1 MGTVVGF
8 LAIVVLLQICPI
20 LGSIPVSNRGADVV
34 LDEFMTI
41 P

>member
-20 LGSIPVSNRGADVV
+20 LGSIPVFAAERADAC
-34 LDEFMTI
+34 LWTNS
-41 P
+41 